1 MKKRNYGIDLL
12 RIIAMFFVVII
23 HILGQ
28 GGVVETVAD
37 DKGKFAIAWFLYI
50 IVYCAVNCYALIT
63 GFVCFSE
70 EDKPHKFSN
79 YIVLWLQVEFYS
91 VLITFL
97 FWKLYPKLVGT
108 NQLLASF
115 LPVTARNYWY
125 FTAYTGVFLAMPWLN
140 KIVQKLEVENLRAF
154 MIGIFT
160 FSLYVTIADLIGKD
174 LFYLE
179 SGLSALWL
187 AILYII
193 GAYIKK
199 CELHKKVKIKN
210 MGLIGIL
217 LVILTWGWKIGVG
230 ELTRVLVGNEIGSN
244 FLFSF
249 VSPTI
254 LGIAIVMLLIFA
266 NLEIKETAQKIIQF
280 LSPAVFGVYLFHV
293 HPVIN
298 SYVITDRYADIG
310 NLSLFQIPMA
320 ILGSAAVVFIIG
332 VLIDKI
338 RIVLFKILRID
349 NVAIYV
355 EKNIRKILK
364 G

>member
-12 RIIAMFFVVII
+12 RIISMFFVVII

-28 GGVVETVAD
+28 GGVVESVKNDEA
-37 DKGKFAIAWFLYI
+37 KLGIVWFLYI
-50 IVYCAVNCYALIT
+50 VVYCAVNCYALIS

-97 FWKLYPKLVGT
+97 FWKYNPSLVGT

-125 FTAYTGVFLAMPWLN
+125 FTAYTGVFLVIPWLN
-140 KIVQKLEVENLRAF
+140 KIVQKLKIENLRSF
-154 MIGIFT
+154 MIGIFS
-160 FSLYVTIADLIGKD
+160 FSLYVTIANLIGKD

-187 AILYII
+187 GIMYIV

-210 MGLIGIL
+210 MGLIGIV
-217 LVILTWGWKIGVG
+217 LVILTWGWKIGIGKLSQFIVG
-230 ELTRVLVGNEIGSN
+230 KEIGED

-254 LGIAIVMLLIFA
+254 LGISIIMLLIFSS
-266 NLEIKETAQKIIQF
+266 LEIKRVGQKMIQF

-310 NLSLFQIPMA
+310 NLSIFQIPIA
-320 ILGSAAVVFIIG
+320 IVGSAVIIFMIG
-332 VLIDKI
+332 ILIDKI
-338 RIVLFKILRID
+338 RILLFKILKID
-349 NVAIYV
+349 SLATNM
-355 EKNIRKILK
+355 EKSIRKMLK
-364 G
+364 V